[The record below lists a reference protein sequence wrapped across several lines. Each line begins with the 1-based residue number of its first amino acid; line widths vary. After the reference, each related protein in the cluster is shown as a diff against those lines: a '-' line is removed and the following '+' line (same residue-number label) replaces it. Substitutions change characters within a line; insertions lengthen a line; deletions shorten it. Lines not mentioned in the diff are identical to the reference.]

1 MILVTIGTQ
10 APFDRLIKIIDDLA
24 IDINEPVIAQV
35 YGGQYQP
42 HNINTVDFLSP
53 KEFEE
58 LFEKAR
64 IIISHAGMGTIIS
77 ALFKEKPIIIFPRL
91 ASFQEHRNDH
101 QLHTEMKMNELGY
114 AYVAYDQKQL
124 KDLLLNNDLKVL
136 HRIGETA
143 STSLIQ
149 SIEHYIETI

>member
-1 MILVTIGTQ
+1 
-10 APFDRLIKIIDDLA
+10 
-24 IDINEPVIAQV
+24 
-35 YGGQYQP
+35 
-42 HNINTVDFLSP
+42 
-53 KEFEE
+53 
-58 LFEKAR
+58 
-64 IIISHAGMGTIIS
+64 
-77 ALFKEKPIIIFPRL
+77 
-91 ASFQEHRNDH
+91 
-101 QLHTEMKMNELGY
+101 MKMNELGY

>member
-91 ASFQEHRNDH
+91 ASFQEHRN
-101 QLHTEMKMNELGY
+101 ELGY